1 MNLERVFPD
10 DGTRPYAIHE
20 IVLGDQ
26 FVSRPNQH
34 LDDFERAG
42 ANRHRDAAREQFTS
56 TEVELPL
63 PGFVDQA
70 RALLGHPAAPDS
82 GFFGSRRH

>member
-10 DGTRPYAIHE
+10 HGTRPYAIHE

-26 FVSRPNQH
+26 FVGRPNQD

-42 ANRHRDAAREQFTS
+42 ADGHRDAVR
-56 TEVELPL
+56 
-63 PGFVDQA
+63 
-70 RALLGHPAAPDS
+70 
-82 GFFGSRRH
+82 